1 MNQPIFLLQ
10 MVEATRTRTVIE
22 VYKQGVG
29 RMEFR
34 SNAIWQW
41 GMGFENQDGSTDHIL
56 NHGKNLSWAEW
67 LHNGLEGWHTCIFY
81 TGDQFPARYRN
92 QIFIAEHG
100 SWNRSRKSGYR
111 ITLVRLDGNRVV
123 SYEPFAQ
130 GWLQDQDNWGRPA
143 ALLVLPDGSLLVS
156 DDQAG
161 AVYRIVY
168 EG

>member
-1 MNQPIFLLQ
+1 MDRPVFLLQ
-10 MVEATRTRTVIE
+10 MVEATRIRTVIE

-81 TGDQFPARYRN
+81 TGDQFCIHEN
-92 QIFIAEHG
+92 H
-100 SWNRSRKSGYR
+100 S
-111 ITLVRLDGNRVV
+111 D
-123 SYEPFAQ
+123 YEFVAKLFDL
-130 GWLQDQDNWGRPA
+130 GM
-143 ALLVLPDGSLLVS
+143 LPDREVMKLTGGL
-156 DDQAG
+156 
-161 AVYRIVY
+161 I
-168 EG
+168 